1 MALFALCLVTSAAAG
16 SGATDESARELVRR
30 SQAAVH
36 SDPRLSRTLAEQALA
51 ELARHPDPDLE
62 VTAHWVLCDYHSER
76 DPSAAA
82 RHLTTARAL
91 LPQVKRTALAA
102 SLLGCEGDLSEL
114 NGDSQRAMTLYEQAV
129 SVAEK
134 TADQEIL
141 ANALF
146 QRGYLRGVRGDF
158 AAGLMDLRRANQ
170 IFERIGLPQKATT
183 ATNAVATLY
192 NRMGDHAQARHYFEI
207 ALQAQL
213 AAGLKRES
221 IVTRHNLGR
230 SLENMKDWDGARA
243 AFEAVLADGRELG
256 YLRGEAYGLRGL
268 ASVSNAQQKWSEAL
282 SLLDRASILQSRAPD
297 ERLRGQILLQ
307 RGIALRGLK
316 RLAESHI
323 ALTDALKVFLGADSQ
338 AEIALTYGELAATQA
353 ALGDF
358 RAAYESEKKYKAVS
372 DQLYARQ
379 LDDRFS
385 TLKVEFDT
393 AAKDKENLLLQR
405 EKAATE
411 RALAQARKVNT
422 LRAVALALAGL
433 LVIVLAILVGRH
445 RRTSRRM
452 RDLAMTD
459 ELTDLPN
466 RRHVLGEL
474 DALIQAGN
482 RAGVLIV
489 DLDRFKPIN
498 DDHGHLVGDAILRAV
513 AACLLHALPAGAL
526 LGRLGGEEFIV
537 VLPSTDAAAAHA
549 AAERLRLSISAL
561 DVSRW
566 LPDRGITISIGVTA
580 CGPGEEVSAV
590 LRRADEALYEAKRSG
605 RDCTRV
611 NPGSGTPGN
620 AHEAITGLPTH
631 RAPA

>member
-1 MALFALCLVTSAAAG
+1 MTGTATGVETPAA
-16 SGATDESARELVRR
+16 SPRELVQR

-36 SDPRLSRTLAEQALA
+36 RDPRLSRSLAEQALA
-51 ELARHPDPDLE
+51 ELARQPDPDLE

-82 RHLTTARAL
+82 RHLAAARAL

-102 SLLGCEGDLSEL
+102 SLLGCEGDMSEL
-114 NGDSQRAMTLYEQAV
+114 NGDSQRAITLYEQAV
-129 SVAEK
+129 ATAEK
-134 TADQEIL
+134 AGDQEIL

-158 AAGLMDLRRANQ
+158 ATGLMDLRRANQ

-192 NRMGDHAQARHYFEI
+192 NRMGDYAQARHYFEI

-243 AFEAVLADGRELG
+243 AFETVLADGRELG

-268 ASVSNAQQKWSEAL
+268 ASVSNAQGQWSEAL
-282 SLLDRASILQSRAPD
+282 SLLDRASILQARAPD

-307 RGIALRGLK
+307 RGIAMRGLK

-323 ALTDALKVFLGADSQ
+323 ALTEALKVFLGADSQ

-358 RAAYESEKKYKAVS
+358 RAAFESEKKYKAVS
-372 DQLYARQ
+372 DQLFARQ

-385 TLKVEFDT
+385 TLKIEFDT

-411 RALAQARKVNT
+411 RALAQARRANT

-433 LVIVLAILVGRH
+433 LVVVLAVLVGRH

-474 DALIQAGN
+474 DALLDAGD
-482 RAGVLIV
+482 RAAVLIV

-513 AACLLHALPAGAL
+513 ASCLLQALPPGAL

-537 VLPSTDAAAAHA
+537 VLPSTDAVVAQA
-549 AAERLRLSISAL
+549 AAEALRKSVSAL

-580 CGPGEEVSAV
+580 CDPGEEVSAV
-590 LRRADEALYEAKRSG
+590 LRRADEALYEAKRGG

-611 NPGSGTPGN
+611 NPAPASPAGPHAT
-620 AHEAITGLPTH
+620 LPDLPAR